1 MDQIK
6 SGMWAMRGVAA
17 RQPECVRCVAWPRGQ
32 PECVRCVVWPHVA
45 ARMRGMRNV
54 AARQPECMRC
64 VAGPRTAAKDAGSD
78 YICRPESQDRE
89 VHMGR
94 RARTEWFISD
104 GKSGYERMTET
115 GLSIFI
121 VFSVTR
127 QS

>member
-1 MDQIK
+1 MHGPDK
-6 SGMWAMRGVAA
+6 VRDVGHAWRGRMAAGMCKMCGVAAWAARMREMRGVAA
-17 RQPECVRCVAWPRGQ
+17 W
-32 PECVRCVVWPHVA
+32 
-45 ARMRGMRNV
+45 
-54 AARQPECMRC
+54 QPECMRC
-64 VAGPRTAAKDAGSD
+64 VAGPRAAAKDAGSD
-78 YICRPESQDRE
+78 YICRPESQDRA

>member
-6 SGMWAMRGVAA
+6 SGMWVM
-17 RQPECVRCVAWPRGQ
+17 
-32 PECVRCVVWPHVA
+32 H
-45 ARMRGMRNV
+45 
-54 AARQPECMRC
+54 
-64 VAGPRTAAKDAGSD
+64 GSQ
-78 YICRPESQDRE
+78 RARE
-89 VHMGR
+89 VAMYAGR